1 MRFLVGPQTLTLVFF
16 TDYFDFMNRAY
27 ASSLLKIITAVL
39 FFVVAFPLSQPV
51 AAADIASLYAKF
63 THSSGKQR
71 QMLASELQK
80 ILVEEEY
87 VDKEF
92 FDEKKYRGQA
102 EAAIHTGV
110 SAYFYYQ
117 DQYDMSEKAGLA
129 AIDLLRNEENDLKSD
144 AYSTLG
150 CAAHRKGEFVRALD
164 YVQHGLAIDTKRH
177 DDDRMGSDLNT
188 IAGIYLA
195 MNDAESA
202 ERYILRAI
210 TLQRK
215 VDGGNPSPRLG
226 IKLGMASEVYLKLKK
241 YEKSFS
247 FASEAY
253 SVAKSN
259 ADTTSMAIRQCQMAS
274 PLYELKRYDDAER
287 NLRQAMPVLAD
298 RKKNNSLAICYAQ
311 LADIMAVK
319 KRYAEAEKYY
329 RLGLDV
335 CLPIGNRYLESRCEK
350 GLATVLRTHNPVEAL
365 KHLERFSALA
375 DSIRDEEA
383 ARQSSIFNAKYK
395 NEELQRRNAEVEA
408 TNRMFRLTLVAII
421 VVLCLLVA
429 LAVALYV
436 AFKIKSRAHDMARR
450 LEQTR
455 TSFFTNITHEFRTPL
470 TVILG
475 ASERL
480 KNGDLAPDENP
491 ATLYAM
497 IQRQGHGLLQLI
509 NQLLDIAKVKSEI
522 GNPDWRHGNVVPCIR
537 MVADAYSDAAREKG
551 VEFQLSVEHDN
562 VEMDFVPDYLHKALG
577 NLIGNAIKFT
587 PEHGVVQVAVKADER
602 QLLISVSDT
611 GCGIPKEDLGSVF
624 DAFLQASNAPQSM
637 GTGVGLALVKQV
649 VTAMKGEVSVTSTVG
664 EGSTF
669 TVQIP
674 LRQNL
679 DAPAPA
685 LCASEASALAPAEAI
700 ADERSGVVTDD
711 VKHAESAPTVLVV
724 EDNRDIS
731 YYIGS
736 QLQSK
741 YNVYYATNGEE
752 GFAMASEIMPSLIIT
767 DLMMPVCDGYELC
780 RRLHASEALN
790 HIPVV
795 ILTAKTSDAD
805 RVKALEVGV
814 DNLMTKPFSSKE
826 LELRVGH
833 LIAQRE
839 ALRRKFSAA
848 LAEGKEKEVRI
859 SEPERAFLEKLERV
873 VSDKMPHAEL
883 DVESVASALCMSQK
897 QLRNKLSSITG
908 ETPSGYIQRLRI
920 GKACTLLA
928 TTDCQIGEI
937 AMQCGFDD
945 SAYFSRIFKQVC
957 GVTPTA
963 YRKQHC

>member
-1 MRFLVGPQTLTLVFF
+1 MKVV
-16 TDYFDFMNRAY
+16 
-27 ASSLLKIITAVL
+27 TA
-39 FFVVAFPLSQPV
+39 VVAFVAALSQSQPV

-63 THSSGKQR
+63 THSVGKQR
-71 QMLASELQK
+71 QHVAFELQK
-80 ILVEEEY
+80 QLVAEEY

-117 DQYDMSEKAGLA
+117 DQYEKSEKAGLA
-129 AIDLLRNEENDLKSD
+129 AIDLLRNVENDLKSD

-150 CAAHRKGEFVRALD
+150 CAAHRKGDFVRALD

-177 DDDRMGSDLNT
+177 DNDRMGSDLNT

-195 MNDAESA
+195 MDDAESA

-210 TLQRK
+210 ALQRSS
-215 VDGGNPSPRLG
+215 DGGNPSPRLG
-226 IKLGMASEVYLKLKK
+226 IQLGMASEVYLKLKK
-241 YEKSFS
+241 YEKSLS
-247 FASEAY
+247 YATEAY
-253 SVAKSN
+253 RVAKSL

-274 PLYELKRYDDAER
+274 PLCELRRYADAER
-287 NLRQAMPVLAD
+287 NLREAMPVLAD

-319 KRYAEAEKYY
+319 NQYAEAEKYY
-329 RLGLDV
+329 RLGLEV
-335 CLPIGNRYLESRCEK
+335 CRPIGNRYLESRCEK
-350 GLATVLRTHNPVEAL
+350 GLATMLRTANPKGAL
-365 KHLERFSALA
+365 AHLERYCSLA
-375 DSIRDEEA
+375 DSIRNEEA
-383 ARQSSIFNAKYK
+383 ARQTSIFNAKYK
-395 NEELQRRNAEVEA
+395 NEDLQRRNAEVEA
-408 TNRMFRLTLVAII
+408 TNRIFRVTLIATI
-421 VVLCLLVA
+421 VGLCLLVA
-429 LAVALYV
+429 LVVALYV
-436 AFKIKSRAHDMARR
+436 AFKNKSRAHDMARR
-450 LEQTR
+450 LERAR

-480 KNGDLAPDENP
+480 KNGDLAPGEKP
-491 ATLYAM
+491 ETLYSM
-497 IQRQGHGLLQLI
+497 ILRQGRGLLQLI

-537 MVADAYSDAAREKG
+537 MVADAYADAAHEKG
-551 VEFQLSVEHDN
+551 VEFRLSVENDD

-587 PEHGVVQVAVKADER
+587 PEHGKVQVSVKADER
-602 QLLISVSDT
+602 QLLLSVQDT
-611 GCGIPKEDLGSVF
+611 GRGIPKEEQASVF
-624 DAFLQASNAPQSM
+624 DAFLQASNAPQSV

-649 VTAMKGEVSVTSTVG
+649 VSAMKGEVSVVSAVG
-664 EGSTF
+664 EGATF

-674 LRQNL
+674 LCQNL
-679 DAPAPA
+679 DFPA
-685 LCASEASALAPAEAI
+685 LEPCASDMPMPVSDVA
-700 ADERSGVVTDD
+700 VVGEHDGAANEN
-711 VKHAESAPTVLVV
+711 VWHAHAAPTVLVV
-724 EDNRDIS
+724 EDNNDIS

-736 QLQSK
+736 QLQNK
-741 YNVYYATNGEE
+741 YNVYYASNGED
-752 GFAMASEIMPSLIIT
+752 GFAMATEIMPSLIIT

-795 ILTAKTSDAD
+795 ILTAKTDDAD

-826 LELRVGH
+826 LELRVCH
-833 LIAQRE
+833 LIEQRE
-839 ALRRKFSAA
+839 ALRKKYSSA

-873 VSDKMPHAEL
+873 VFEKMPNADL
-883 DVESVASALCMSQK
+883 DVESVASALCLSQK
-897 QLRNKLSSITG
+897 QLRSKLSSITG
-908 ETPSGYIQRLRI
+908 ETPSGYIQRMRI
-920 GKACTLLA
+920 GRACALLT
-928 TTDCQIGEI
+928 TTDSQIGEI
-937 AMQCGFDD
+937 GMQCGFDD

-957 GVTPTA
+957 GVTPSA